1 MMNFEPSDDQAM
13 IAETFARF
21 FEENSS
27 MARVRAAM
35 PSGFDPELWRS
46 FAEMGGFGI
55 RVPEAQGGSGLGL
68 FDAVLVLEEA
78 GRSLASGPVAEAMVA
93 ARILA
98 ACGDAGAALLGKLI
112 VGDAVVTIAL
122 HDAADTPAQWVAG
135 GAVADTVIARD
146 GTALYL
152 VVPTADEK
160 QMRPNLASTPMARI
174 ALDAQGR
181 TLLSDDSDALHAFD
195 AGVEEWKLLIA
206 ATLAGLSG
214 EALRLASA
222 YASERVQFGQLIG
235 TFQGISHPLG
245 DLKADTDGGKFLVW
259 RAIRDIADS
268 VDRAGAEVS
277 LALWWNARTAGRAVA
292 QALHTFGGYG
302 LSTDYDIHL
311 YNLRAKA
318 LPLILG
324 DPVQLL
330 EEAGRRLY
338 HGETAT
344 LPQVGDV
351 SVEFDFGDEARALAA
366 EVDAF
371 FEANLTPELRA
382 RAHYSFD
389 GHVPEFHKKI
399 AEAGLHLPSWPKEY
413 GGRDANAYAS
423 HAAYAAWE
431 KHGWTTHAVG
441 VTGLVGT
448 MIRMFGSDELKDE
461 VLSRIIA
468 GDCICSLGFS
478 EPASGSDVFAAKTR
492 ATPDGNGW
500 RIDGQKMFTSGA
512 NMADYVLM
520 LARTDPDSAKHRG
533 LTMFIVPLK
542 AEGVEIQ
549 PVYTFQDERTN
560 ITFYDGVR
568 IPDSWR
574 LGGVNEGARVMSQA
588 LGMEHGASWD
598 KTQWHMLREAE
609 TFCRDTK
616 RRGIAMIEDDKVAT
630 RLARVVGHNLI
641 TEMLGWRAMWAA
653 VEAKPHQ
660 GQGSM
665 GKLFSSEAFLH
676 DSADLLDL
684 CAPESLTETTG
695 PAAYIN
701 LSYRHAQGTTIY
713 GGTSEVHRSVVA
725 ERALN
730 LPRTRA

>member
-1 MMNFEPSDDQAM
+1 LALKDASMTPS
-13 IAETFARF
+13 
-21 FEENSS
+21 
-27 MARVRAAM
+27 
-35 PSGFDPELWRS
+35 
-46 FAEMGGFGI
+46 
-55 RVPEAQGGSGLGL
+55 
-68 FDAVLVLEEA
+68 
-78 GRSLASGPVAEAMVA
+78 
-93 ARILA
+93 
-98 ACGDAGAALLGKLI
+98 
-112 VGDAVVTIAL
+112 
-122 HDAADTPAQWVAG
+122 QWVAG
-135 GAVADTVIARD
+135 GAIADHVIVLD
-146 GTALYL
+146 GDVLYL
-152 VVPTADEK
+152 VTPSNDEK
-160 QMRPNLASTPMARI
+160 KIRPNLASTPMAKLK
-174 ALDAQGR
+174 LDRNDRTVLAHGAEAAQIFR
-181 TLLSDDSDALHAFD
+181 
-195 AGVEEWKLLIA
+195 AGVEEWKLLVA
-206 ATLAGLSG
+206 AMLSGLSR
-214 EALRLASA
+214 EALRLAAA

-235 TFQGISHPLG
+235 TFQGISHPL
-245 DLKADTDGGKFLVW
+245 ADIMAETDGGKFLVW
-259 RAIRDIADS
+259 RAIRDIADG
-268 VDRAGAEVS
+268 VDRAGAEIS
-277 LALWWNARTAGRAVA
+277 LALWWNARTASRAVA

-302 LSTDYDIHL
+302 LTTEYDIHL
-311 YNLRAKA
+311 YNLRAKS

-324 DPVQLL
+324 DPANLL

-338 HGETAT
+338 SGETVS
-344 LPQVGDV
+344 LPDAGAV

-399 AEAGLHLPSWPKEY
+399 AEARLHLPGWPAEF
-413 GGRDANAYAS
+413 GGRDANAYAA

-441 VTGLVGT
+441 VTSLVGT
-448 MIRMFGSDELKDE
+448 MIRMFGGEELKHE
-461 VLSRIIA
+461 VLSRIVA

-492 ATPDGNGW
+492 ATQEGNSW

-512 NMADYVLM
+512 NLADYVLM

-542 AEGVEIQ
+542 TEGVEIQ
-549 PVYTFQDERTN
+549 PIFTFQGERTN
-560 ITFYDGVR
+560 TTFYDEVK
-568 IPDSWR
+568 IPDSYR
-574 LGGVNEGARVMSQA
+574 LGEVNGGARVMSA
-588 LGMEHGASWD
+588 SLAMEHGASWD
-598 KTQWHMLREAE
+598 KTQWHLLHEAE

-616 RRGIAMIEDDKVAT
+616 RDDKPMIEDGKVTT
-630 RLARVVGHNLI
+630 RLAKVTAHNLI
-641 TEMLGWRAMWAA
+641 TEMLAWRAMWAA
-653 VEAKPHQ
+653 VEKRPAQ

-665 GKLFSSEAFLH
+665 GKLFSSESFLA

-684 CAPESLTETTG
+684 CAPESLTESSG